1 MADLKELA
9 KLGAQPIPG
18 ENPAGTSI
26 EFDPAYEALRTEI
39 QKLDSV
45 NKDPLNWRMIIDS
58 GSDILGTRSKHL
70 VVAAYLTLA
79 LFEEFEYPGLACGLT
94 ICRDLAANFWEKM
107 EPPLRRKRGRIET
120 ITWLAERCGKPAADL
135 KPKHD
140 DKEALDICAQC
151 IKELSAKLSEKLGDD
166 APSFGDLN
174 RSIEKHVAD
183 LAAAA
188 KAAEAA
194 EAAKKAQAAKIASG
208 EIDELSSPDDA
219 KKVLKK
225 IQASTK
231 QLCDFWR
238 KQDPADPVPYRLMR
252 SLTWDPIKDVPPNT
266 NGLTQIP
273 APPPDQTARL
283 TELQQKSDWLN
294 LAQAAE
300 NAFPNF
306 ALWLDLQRWSAQ
318 ALMALGATHAAATD
332 AVLGSLAA
340 LLARLPNLSDLK
352 FAGGAIPFASNE
364 TKIWLGNELKR
375 FTAGGDGQ
383 GASRAATSGAPTGL
397 AEATE
402 DARRLVAGG
411 KLAAALKL
419 FQDGMAS
426 AGEKRAHFLW
436 RLEMA
441 RLCLDAG
448 RAGVAIAHLEVLE
461 SEIEHHGLDG
471 WEPELCLQVYL
482 ALLTARRT
490 LLKDPRRATP
500 DLALKA
506 TQTHER
512 LCRLNAAAALSL
524 DGK

>member
-1 MADLKELA
+1 MADLNELV
-9 KLGAQPIPG
+9 KLGVQPIPG
-18 ENPAGTSI
+18 ENPAGSSI
-26 EFDPAYEALRTEI
+26 EFDPAYETLRTEI

-45 NKDPLNWRMIIDS
+45 NKDPLNWRMIIDT

-94 ICRDLAANFWEKM
+94 ICRDLAANFWDQM
-107 EPPLRRKRGRIET
+107 EPPVKRKRGRIET

-135 KPKHD
+135 KPKRE
-140 DKEALDICAQC
+140 DKEALDTCAQC
-151 IKELSAKLSEKLGDD
+151 IKDISAKLSEKLGND

-183 LAAAA
+183 LVAAA

-194 EAAKKAQAAKIASG
+194 EAAKKLQAAKIASG
-208 EIDELSSPDDA
+208 EIDELSTPEDA
-219 KKVLKK
+219 KKLLKK
-225 IQASTK
+225 IQSSTK

-252 SLTWDPIKDVPPNT
+252 AITWDPIKDVPPNT
-266 NGLTQIP
+266 NGQTQIP
-273 APPPDQTARL
+273 APPPDLATRFN
-283 TELQQKSDWLN
+283 ELQQKSDWLN
-294 LAQAAE
+294 LAQAVE

-306 ALWLDLQRWSAQ
+306 ALWLDLQRWLAQ
-318 ALMALGATHAAATD
+318 ALAALGATHAAASD
-332 AVLGSLAA
+332 AVMGSLAA
-340 LLARLPNLSDLK
+340 FLARVPNLPDLK
-352 FAGGAIPFASNE
+352 FAGGNVMFASNE
-364 TKIWLGNELKR
+364 TKIWLGSELKR
-375 FTAGGDGQ
+375 FTVGGDGQ
-383 GASRAATSGAPTGL
+383 GASRVATTNVPTGL
-397 AEATE
+397 VEAAE

-419 FQDGMAS
+419 FQEGMAA
-426 AGEKRAHFLW
+426 AGEKRAHFIW

-448 RAGVAIAHLEVLE
+448 RAGVAIANLEVLE
-461 SEIEHHGLDG
+461 SEIERHGLEG
-471 WEPELCLQVYL
+471 WEPDLCLQVYM
-482 ALLTARRT
+482 ALLSARRA
-490 LLKDPRRATP
+490 LLKDPKRATP
-500 DLALKA
+500 DLALK
-506 TQTHER
+506 TNQTHER